1 MSSKGEEGLP
11 RRCASRNDN
20 KGKRKGGGV
29 KKYCSTCMYLY
40 VKDFIYGICENA
52 RGPVGIRKPNDVC
65 EYWEQDK
72 EDGNA

>member
-1 MSSKGEEGLP
+1 MSKEGLP
-11 RRCASRNDN
+11 RRCTTDN
-20 KGKRKGGGV
+20 TVCRCDDVRDCCCNCKH
-29 KKYCSTCMYLY
+29 LY

-72 EDGNA
+72 EDGDDA